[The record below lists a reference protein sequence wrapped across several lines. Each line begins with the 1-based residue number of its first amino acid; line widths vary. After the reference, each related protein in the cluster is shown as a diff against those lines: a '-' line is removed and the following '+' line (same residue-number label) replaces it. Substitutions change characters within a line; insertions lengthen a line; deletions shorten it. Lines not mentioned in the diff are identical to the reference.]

1 MTATDV
7 STVGASSEPMREA
20 DGTTRER
27 IAARLREGPAT
38 PSAIAT
44 EFSITAGSA
53 ISHVEHVS
61 RSVDDTDETLLV
73 APPECRDCGFDG
85 FDDPLNLPSRCP
97 SCKSESVSEPA
108 FTIE

>member
-1 MTATDV
+1 MEVSVTD
-7 STVGASSEPMREA
+7 ASVESMRED

-27 IAARLREGPAT
+27 IADRLRDEPAT
-38 PSAIAT
+38 PSAIAS

-61 RSVDDTDETLLV
+61 RSITGTDETLLV
-73 APPECRDCGFDG
+73 APPECRDCGFNG

-97 SCKSESVSEPA
+97 SCKSESISEPA
-108 FTIE
+108 FTID

>member
-1 MTATDV
+1 MI
-7 STVGASSEPMREA
+7 GASSRSMRED

-27 IAARLREGPAT
+27 IADRLRDEPAT
-38 PSAIAT
+38 PSAIAS

-61 RSVDDTDETLLV
+61 RSIDGTDETLLI
-73 APPECRDCGFDG
+73 APPECHDCGFSD

-97 SCKSESVSEPA
+97 SCKSESISEPA